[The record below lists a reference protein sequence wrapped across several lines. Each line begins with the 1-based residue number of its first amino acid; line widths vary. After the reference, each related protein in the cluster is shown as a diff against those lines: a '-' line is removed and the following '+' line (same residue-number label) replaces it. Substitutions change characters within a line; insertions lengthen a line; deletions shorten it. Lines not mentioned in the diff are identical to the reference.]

1 MKKILYILIMTA
13 GLFSCEKGSV
23 DVQPVPV
30 PANDKIQVTFTPS
43 LTETLS
49 YDTEMTPM
57 TRAGY
62 DRYLTGLNN
71 KYRAVIIKYTDQK
84 WIVDTVLENYI
95 NTQRPWQSI
104 IVSAT
109 TQLSPIVT
117 ELRPGIYKMG
127 LFINFNGVKWNSD
140 LKKGYVVSSE
150 PDILPT
156 SGGLPAAYTV
166 EFADKPQNQD
176 PPEGSLEINR
186 ELFAGMTS
194 FTVEKNNDL
203 HAADQ
208 PGNIQVKL
216 QRQVS
221 RYRFL
226 LRLREKDDLR
236 DFPSTNYWFTGNIT
250 CNEGERFCD
259 GINLLGGPFYNEN
272 GPGCTS
278 MPFYACTSGNFFRS
292 PTDNRLYFL
301 SLSALESIPPNINNS
316 TNYAPFLLTD
326 NTQTSGISCK
336 IENILI
342 SGQSGEAVFKCNENL
357 DFILK
362 PNSII
367 EKVFEVKI
375 PIEWEPTT
383 NCYTIIHPDDPNEGN
398 IFPPFYEWN
407 AVKTEPETQNP

>member
-1 MKKILYILIMTA
+1 MKKILYILILTA

-23 DVQPVPV
+23 DIQPDPV

-43 LTETLS
+43 LTETFS

-62 DRYLTGLNN
+62 DKYLTGLSN
-71 KYRAVIIKYTDQK
+71 KYKAVIIKYTDQK
-84 WIVDTVLENYI
+84 WIVDTVLEDYI
-95 NTQRPWQSI
+95 NTQRQWQSI
-104 IVSAT
+104 IVTAT

-127 LFINFNGVKWNSD
+127 LFINFSGVKWNSD
-140 LKKGYVVSSE
+140 LKKGYIVSSE

-156 SGGLPAAYTV
+156 TSGLPAAYTV

-194 FTVEKNNDL
+194 FTVGKNNDL
-203 HAADQ
+203 HAAGQ
-208 PGNIQVKL
+208 SGNILVKL

-226 LRLREKDDLR
+226 LRVREKDDLP
-236 DFPSTNYWFTGNIT
+236 DFPSTNYWFRGNIT
-250 CNEGERFCD
+250 CNEGDRFCD
-259 GINLLGGPFYNEN
+259 GINLLGGPFYSD

-278 MPFYACTSGNFFRS
+278 MPFYACTSGNYFLS

-301 SLSALESIPPNINNS
+301 SISALERIPANITNS
-316 TNYAPFLLTD
+316 TNYAPFILTD
-326 NTQTSGISCK
+326 NTQTSGIPCK
-336 IENILI
+336 IENIVI
-342 SGQSGEAVFKCNENL
+342 SGQANEAIFKYNENL

-362 PNSII
+362 PNSVI

-375 PIEWEPTT
+375 PIEWDSSD
-383 NCYTIIHPDDPNEGN
+383 NSFRIIHPDDPNEGN

-407 AVKTEPETQNP
+407 AVKTELQTQNP

>member
-1 MKKILYILIMTA
+1 MKKILYILILTA
-13 GLFSCEKGSV
+13 GMFSCEKGSV
-23 DVQPVPV
+23 DIQPDPV

-43 LTETLS
+43 LTETFS

-62 DRYLTGLNN
+62 DKYLTGLSN
-71 KYRAVIIKYTDQK
+71 KYKAVIIKYTDQK
-84 WIVDTVLENYI
+84 WIVDTVLEDYI
-95 NTQRPWQSI
+95 NTQRQWQSI
-104 IVSAT
+104 IVTAT

-127 LFINFNGVKWNSD
+127 LFINFSGVKWNSD
-140 LKKGYVVSSE
+140 LKKGYIVSSE

-156 SGGLPAAYTV
+156 TSGLPAAYTV

-194 FTVEKNNDL
+194 FTVGKNNDL
-203 HAADQ
+203 HAAGQ
-208 PGNIQVKL
+208 SGNILVKL

-226 LRLREKDDLR
+226 LRVREKDDLP
-236 DFPSTNYWFTGNIT
+236 DFPSTNYWFRGNIT
-250 CNEGERFCD
+250 CNEGDRFCD
-259 GINLLGGPFYNEN
+259 GINLLGGPFYSD

-278 MPFYACTSGNFFRS
+278 MPFYACTSGNYFLS

-301 SLSALESIPPNINNS
+301 SISALERIPANITNS
-316 TNYAPFLLTD
+316 TNYAPFILTD
-326 NTQTSGISCK
+326 NTQTSGIPCK
-336 IENILI
+336 IENIVI
-342 SGQSGEAVFKCNENL
+342 SGQANEAIFKYNENL

-362 PNSII
+362 PNSVI

-375 PIEWEPTT
+375 PIEWDSSD
-383 NCYTIIHPDDPNEGN
+383 NSFRIIHPDDPNEGN

-407 AVKTEPETQNP
+407 AVKTELQTQNP